1 MGSASSSFLQ
11 ESDQPWFSSMMSNSS
26 MLLLLFSVVSGQ
38 QQNQEPR
45 NFEPEER
52 LAFAN
57 YTSSL
62 FGAFPITS
70 SSYSTFALAVA
81 GVVAGL
87 LFAYALLTD
96 SLSALLSSSASRSSF
111 DILTSVVLPALQR
124 D

>member
-1 MGSASSSFLQ
+1 MG
-11 ESDQPWFSSMMSNSS
+11 
-26 MLLLLFSVVSGQ
+26 SVVSGQ
-38 QQNQEPR
+38 QLMEPR

-81 GVVAGL
+81 GVIAGL

-96 SLSALLSSSASRSSF
+96 SISALISSSRSSSSTSPFSRSQNLF
-111 DILTSVVLPALQR
+111 DILTSVVLPAVER
-124 D
+124 DED